1 MPQVTASTQID
12 PQGLPPAGSSRT
24 AIARAARLA
33 GAALLAGC
41 VTAQAQSLA
50 ELHDAARGHDAGY
63 QSARA
68 QYEANLAKAAQARA
82 GLLPSASLTASASR
96 THTETTNS
104 PETALNP
111 REYGTQSA
119 GINLSQPLYRPANLA
134 SYRQGEQQSLLAE
147 EQLKAAEQDLIVRV
161 AQGYFDLLG
170 AQDSLAFVRAQKAAV
185 AEQLASARRNFE
197 VGTATITDT
206 REAQARFDL
215 VTAQEIA
222 AENDL
227 RVKQL
232 ALDNLTG
239 RTGTAPWPLKAG
251 AALPGA
257 AETGIEQWVASAEAD
272 NPTVRQARIA
282 HEVARLEVEKAKAGE
297 KPTLD
302 VVAGINRTLNHGNSS
317 NPNAGISHV
326 NGASIGVNFSLP
338 LFAGFAL
345 QNRVKETLMLEDKA
359 RADLDNASR
368 SVAQAARVAYLGV
381 VSGLGQVKAYE
392 AAEASSQSLLEAS
405 KLGYQVGVRVNLDV
419 LNAQSQL
426 FDTKAKLAKARH
438 DLLVG
443 GLKLR
448 QAGGVLKGEDLQGVN
463 ALLRPA
469 EVNPAA
475 GN

>member
-1 MPQVTASTQID
+1 MSQAPASTHLD
-12 PQGLPPAGSSRT
+12 PQGLSPAGSCRT
-24 AIARAARLA
+24 AVARAARLA
-33 GAALLAGC
+33 GAALLAAASTL
-41 VTAQAQSLA
+41 TAQAQSLA
-50 ELHDAARGHDAGY
+50 ELYDSARGHDAGY

-82 GLLPSASLTASASR
+82 GVLPTASLTAAASR
-96 THTETTNS
+96 GQIDLTTTPPANT
-104 PETALNP
+104 PNPPNP

-119 GINLSQPLYRPANLA
+119 GLNVTQPLYRPANLA
-134 SYRQGEQQSLLAE
+134 SYRQGEQQLLLAE

-170 AQDSLAFVRAQKAAV
+170 AQDSLNFVKAQKAAV

-215 VTAQEIA
+215 VIAQEIA

-239 RTGTAPWPLKAG
+239 RTGTAPWPLQPG
-251 AALPGA
+251 ATLPGPA
-257 AETGIEQWVASAEAD
+257 PAGIEQWAASAEAE
-272 NPTVRQARIA
+272 NPAVRQARIA
-282 HEVARLEVEKAKAGE
+282 LEIARLEVDKAKAGE

-302 VVAGINRTLNHGNSS
+302 AVAGINRTLNIGGSS
-317 NPNAGISHV
+317 SSAATSHV
-326 NGASIGVNFSLP
+326 NGASIGVSFNLP
-338 LFAGFAL
+338 LFAGYAL
-345 QNRVKETLMLEDKA
+345 QNRVKETLALEDKA

-368 SVAQAARVAYLGV
+368 SATQAARVAYLGV
-381 VSGLGQVKAYE
+381 VSGQGQVKAYE

-426 FDTKAKLAKARH
+426 FDTKARLAKARY

-443 GLKLR
+443 GLRLR
-448 QAGGVLKGEDLQGVN
+448 QAGGTLRGEDLQAVN
-463 ALLRPA
+463 SMLLAP
-469 EVNPAA
+469 
-475 GN
+475 

>member
-1 MPQVTASTQID
+1 MPIAPASIPTVSDQPWPHLLRPI
-12 PQGLPPAGSSRT
+12 G
-24 AIARAARLA
+24 RAARRFVTLALA
-33 GAALLAGC
+33 GGFALA
-41 VTAQAQSLA
+41 AQAQSLVD
-50 ELHDAARGHDAGY
+50 LYQAARGHDASY

-82 GLLPSASLTASASR
+82 NLLPSASLTAGLTRAR
-96 THTETTNS
+96 VETTNAAES
-104 PETALNP
+104 ATNP

-119 GINLSQPLYRPANLA
+119 GLNLTQPLYRPANLA
-134 SYRQGEQQSLLAE
+134 SYRQGEQQVLLAE

-170 AQDSLAFVRAQKAAV
+170 AQDNLDFVKAQKAAV
-185 AEQLASARRNFE
+185 AEQLASAKRNFE

-215 VTAQEIA
+215 VIAQEIA

-239 RTGTAPWPLKAG
+239 QTSAAPWPLKSG
-251 AALPGA
+251 AALPEPA
-257 AETGIEQWVASAEAD
+257 QTGIEQWVASAEAE
-272 NPTVRQARIA
+272 NPAVRQARIGL
-282 HEVARLEVEKAKAGE
+282 EVARLEVEKARASE

-302 VVAGINRTLNHGNSS
+302 AVAGLNRTLNVGGNNS
-317 NPNAGISHV
+317 NAATSHV
-326 NGASIGVNFSLP
+326 NGASIGVNFNLP

-345 QNRVKETLMLEDKA
+345 QNRLKETRALEDKA

-368 SVAQAARVAYLGV
+368 SAAQATRVAYLGV
-381 VSGLGQVKAYE
+381 VSGQGQVKAYE
-392 AAEASSQSLLEAS
+392 AAQASSQSLLEATR
-405 KLGYQVGVRVNLDV
+405 LGYQVGVRINLDV

-426 FDTKAKLAKARH
+426 FDTKARLAKARY

-448 QAGGVLKGEDLQGVN
+448 QAGGGLTAGDLETIN
-463 ALLRPA
+463 SIL
-469 EVNPAA
+469 

>member
-1 MPQVTASTQID
+1 MPQATASTHLD
-12 PQGLPPAGSSRT
+12 PQGLSPAGSCRT
-24 AIARAARLA
+24 AVARAARLA
-33 GAALLAGC
+33 GAALLAAASTL
-41 VTAQAQSLA
+41 TAQAQSLA
-50 ELHDAARGHDAGY
+50 ELYDSARGHDAGY

-82 GLLPSASLTASASR
+82 GVLPTASLTAAASR
-96 THTETTNS
+96 GQIDLTTTPPANT
-104 PETALNP
+104 PNP

-119 GINLSQPLYRPANLA
+119 GLNVTQPLYRPANLA
-134 SYRQGEQQSLLAE
+134 SYRQGEQQLLLAE

-215 VTAQEIA
+215 VIAQEIA

-239 RTGTAPWPLKAG
+239 RTGTAPWPLQ
-251 AALPGA
+251 PGA
-257 AETGIEQWVASAEAD
+257 TMPGPAPAGIEQWTASAEAE
-272 NPTVRQARIA
+272 NPAVRQARIA
-282 HEVARLEVEKAKAGE
+282 LEVARLEVEKAKAGE

-302 VVAGINRTLNHGNSS
+302 AVAGVNRTLNIGGSS
-317 NPNAGISHV
+317 SSPATSHV
-326 NGASIGVNFSLP
+326 NGASVGVNFSLP
-338 LFAGFAL
+338 LFAGGAL
-345 QNRVKETLMLEDKA
+345 QNRVRETLALEDKA

-368 SVAQAARVAYLGV
+368 SATQAARVAYLGV
-381 VSGLGQVKAYE
+381 VSGQGQVKAYE

-426 FDTKAKLAKARH
+426 FDTKAKLAKARY

-443 GLKLR
+443 GLRLR
-448 QAGGVLKGEDLQGVN
+448 QAGGTLKGEDLQAVN
-463 ALLRPA
+463 MLLA
-469 EVNPAA
+469 Q
-475 GN
+475 

>member
-1 MPQVTASTQID
+1 MPQAPASTHLD
-12 PQGLPPAGSSRT
+12 PQGLSPAGSCRT
-24 AIARAARLA
+24 AVARAARLA
-33 GAALLAGC
+33 GAALLAAASTL
-41 VTAQAQSLA
+41 TAQAQSLA
-50 ELHDAARGHDAGY
+50 ELYDSARGHDAGY

-82 GLLPSASLTASASR
+82 GVLPTASLTAAASR
-96 THTETTNS
+96 GQIDLTTTPPANT
-104 PETALNP
+104 PNP

-119 GINLSQPLYRPANLA
+119 GLNVTQPLYRPANLA
-134 SYRQGEQQSLLAE
+134 SYRQGEQQLLLAE

-170 AQDSLAFVRAQKAAV
+170 AQDSLNFVKAQKAAV

-215 VTAQEIA
+215 VIAQEIA

-239 RTGTAPWPLKAG
+239 RTGTAPWPLQPG
-251 AALPGA
+251 ATLPGPA
-257 AETGIEQWVASAEAD
+257 PAGIEQWAASAEAE
-272 NPTVRQARIA
+272 NPAVQQARIA
-282 HEVARLEVEKAKAGE
+282 LEIARLEVDKAKAGE

-302 VVAGINRTLNHGNSS
+302 AVAGVNRTLNNGGSS
-317 NPNAGISHV
+317 SSPTTSHV
-326 NGASIGVNFSLP
+326 NGASIGVSFNLP
-338 LFAGFAL
+338 LFAGYAL
-345 QNRVKETLMLEDKA
+345 QNRVKETLALEDKA

-368 SVAQAARVAYLGV
+368 SATQAARVAYLGV
-381 VSGLGQVKAYE
+381 VSGQGQVKAYE

-426 FDTKAKLAKARH
+426 FDTKAKLAKARY

-443 GLKLR
+443 GLRLR
-448 QAGGVLKGEDLQGVN
+448 QAGGTLRGEDLQAVN
-463 ALLRPA
+463 SMLRDQA
-469 EVNPAA
+469 D
-475 GN
+475 

>member
-1 MPQVTASTQID
+1 MPQAPASTHLD
-12 PQGLPPAGSSRT
+12 PQGLSPAGSPRT
-24 AIARAARLA
+24 AVARAARLA
-33 GAALLAGC
+33 GAALLAAAC
-41 VTAQAQSLA
+41 TLTAQAQSLA
-50 ELHDAARGHDAGY
+50 ELYDSARGHDAGY

-82 GLLPSASLTASASR
+82 GLLPTASLTAAASR
-96 THTETTNS
+96 GQIDLTTTPPANT
-104 PETALNP
+104 PNP

-119 GINLSQPLYRPANLA
+119 GFNVTQPLYRPANLA
-134 SYRQGEQQSLLAE
+134 SYRQGEQQLLLAE

-170 AQDSLAFVRAQKAAV
+170 AQDSLAFVWAQKAAV

-215 VTAQEIA
+215 VIAQEIA

-239 RTGTAPWPLKAG
+239 RTGTAPWPLQAG
-251 AALPGA
+251 ATLPGPA
-257 AETGIEQWVASAEAD
+257 PAGIEQWAASAEAE
-272 NPTVRQARIA
+272 NPAVRQAGIA
-282 HEVARLEVEKAKAGE
+282 LEVARLEVDKAKAGE

-302 VVAGINRTLNHGNSS
+302 AVAGVNRTLNNGGSS
-317 NPNAGISHV
+317 SSAATSHV
-326 NGASIGVNFSLP
+326 NGASIGVNFNLP
-338 LFAGFAL
+338 LFAGYAL
-345 QNRVKETLMLEDKA
+345 QNRVKETLALEDKA

-368 SVAQAARVAYLGV
+368 SATQAARVAYLGV
-381 VSGLGQVKAYE
+381 VSGQGQVKAYE

-426 FDTKAKLAKARH
+426 FDTKAKLAKARY

-443 GLKLR
+443 GLRLR
-448 QAGGVLKGEDLQGVN
+448 QAGGTLRGEDLQAVN
-463 ALLRPA
+463 SMLLAP
-469 EVNPAA
+469 
-475 GN
+475 

>member
-1 MPQVTASTQID
+1 MPQAPASTHLD
-12 PQGLPPAGSSRT
+12 PQGLSPAGSCRT
-24 AIARAARLA
+24 AVARAARLA
-33 GAALLAGC
+33 GAALLAAASTL
-41 VTAQAQSLA
+41 TAQAQSLA
-50 ELHDAARGHDAGY
+50 ELYDSARGHDAGY

-82 GLLPSASLTASASR
+82 GVLPTASLAAAASR
-96 THTETTNS
+96 GQIDLTTTPPANT
-104 PETALNP
+104 PNPPNP

-119 GINLSQPLYRPANLA
+119 GLNVTQPLYRPANLA
-134 SYRQGEQQSLLAE
+134 SYRQGEQQLLLAE

-170 AQDSLAFVRAQKAAV
+170 AQDSLNFVKAQKAAV

-215 VTAQEIA
+215 VIAQEIA

-239 RTGTAPWPLKAG
+239 RTGTAPWPLQPG
-251 AALPGA
+251 ATLPGPA
-257 AETGIEQWVASAEAD
+257 PAGIEQWAASAEAE
-272 NPTVRQARIA
+272 NPAVRQARIA
-282 HEVARLEVEKAKAGE
+282 LEIARLEVDKAKAGE

-302 VVAGINRTLNHGNSS
+302 AVAGVNRTLNNGGSS
-317 NPNAGISHV
+317 SSPTTSHV

-338 LFAGFAL
+338 LFAGYAL
-345 QNRVKETLMLEDKA
+345 QNRVKETLALEDKA

-368 SVAQAARVAYLGV
+368 SATQAARVAYLGV
-381 VSGLGQVKAYE
+381 VSGQGQVKAYE

-426 FDTKAKLAKARH
+426 FDTKAKLAKARY

-443 GLKLR
+443 GLRLR
-448 QAGGVLKGEDLQGVN
+448 QAGGTLRGEDLQAVN
-463 ALLRPA
+463 SMLLAP
-469 EVNPAA
+469 
-475 GN
+475 

>member
-1 MPQVTASTQID
+1 M
-12 PQGLPPAGSSRT
+12 L
-24 AIARAARLA
+24 LA
-33 GAALLAGC
+33 GAWGMA
-41 VTAQAQSLA
+41 AQAQSLV

-63 QSARA
+63 QSTRA

-82 GLLPSASLTASASR
+82 GVLPSASLTAGASR
-96 THTETTNS
+96 THIDITS
-104 PETALNP
+104 AAGSALNP
-111 REYGTQSA
+111 REYGTQST

-134 SYRQGEQQSLLAE
+134 SYRQGEQQLLLAE
-147 EQLKAAEQDLIVRV
+147 EQLKAAEQDLIIRV

-170 AQDSLAFVRAQKAAV
+170 AQDSLNFVRAQKAAV
-185 AEQLASARRNFE
+185 AEQLASAKRNFE

-215 VTAQEIA
+215 VSAQEIA

-239 RTGTAPWPLKAG
+239 RTGTAPWPLKTG
-251 AALPGA
+251 AAINEPAPGSIDQWAASAA
-257 AETGIEQWVASAEAD
+257 AESPA
-272 NPTVRQARIA
+272 VRQARIA
-282 HEVARLEVEKAKAGE
+282 LDIARLEVEKAKAGE

-302 VVAGINRTLNHGNSS
+302 AFAGLNRTLNNGSNSS
-317 NPNAGISHV
+317 VTTSHL

-345 QNRVKETLMLEDKA
+345 QNRVKEALALEDKA

-368 SVAQAARVAYLGV
+368 SAIQAARVAYLGV
-381 VSGLGQVKAYE
+381 ISGQGQVKAYE
-392 AAEASSQSLLEAS
+392 AAEASSQSLLEATR
-405 KLGYQVGVRVNLDV
+405 LGYQVGVRINLDV

-426 FDTKAKLAKARH
+426 YDTKARLAKARY

-443 GLKLR
+443 GLRLR
-448 QAGGVLKGEDLQGVN
+448 QAVGGLEENDVHKVN
-463 ALLRPA
+463 SLLRD
-469 EVNPAA
+469 
-475 GN
+475 